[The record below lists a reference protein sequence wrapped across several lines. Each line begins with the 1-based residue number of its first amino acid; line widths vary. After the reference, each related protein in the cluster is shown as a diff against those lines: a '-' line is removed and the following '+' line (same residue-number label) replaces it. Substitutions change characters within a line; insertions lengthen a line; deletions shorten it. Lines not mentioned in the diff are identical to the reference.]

1 MDTEEKPEEKTDAK
15 EEKKEEDKK
24 DKQKGVKRKLDEE
37 LFEVKENEL
46 EIDDSLVCLNWYN
59 SDLNLKIS
67 EDLMT
72 GFPIHRDGW
81 GYCFAGARA
90 THGLNKGKIWFEVKY
105 VENLEVKVEKET
117 TTFDLRVGWSSDD
130 SGLMLGEGEKSWF
143 YSSAEGKIASNKVF
157 DKYGE
162 KFTKDD
168 VIGAFIDLES
178 DEISMTFTKNGE
190 DQGDAFQIPKD
201 ELGDSALFPHIMSR
215 NVKFEVNF
223 GVTKDGVK
231 SED

>member
-1 MDTEEKPEEKTDAK
+1 M
-15 EEKKEEDKK
+15 
-24 DKQKGVKRKLDEE
+24 
-37 LFEVKENEL
+37 
-46 EIDDSLVCLNWYN
+46 
-59 SDLNLKIS
+59 
-67 EDLMT
+67 
-72 GFPIHRDGW
+72 
-81 GYCFAGARA
+81 
-90 THGLNKGKIWFEVKY
+90 
-105 VENLEVKVEKET
+105 KVEKET

-130 SGLMLGEGEKSWF
+130 SGLMLGEGEKSWC

-162 KFTKDD
+162 KFTKYD
-168 VIGAFIDLES
+168 VIGAFIDFEG

-231 SED
+231 S